1 MQAKLVVATLV
12 AVAALTG
19 CTTTQE
25 YRFGKEGASEADFH
39 KDKTACE
46 DEAFTARNLFGL
58 NYIQAR
64 NDCLIKKGW
73 SLTNPKN

>member
-1 MQAKLVVATLV
+1 MQVKLVI
-12 AVAALTG
+12 AALSATAMLAG
-19 CTTTQE
+19 CATTQE
-25 YRFGKEGASEADFH
+25 YRFGKVGASEADFH

>member
-1 MQAKLVVATLV
+1 VQVKLVI
-12 AVAALTG
+12 AALSATAMLAG
-19 CTTTQE
+19 CATTQE